1 MFAASAVVR
10 AQAGRIDDAR
20 RDLAQATRL
29 QAALVDFVPWY
40 EAEVRILGVQAAW
53 RLCDVPDALARLRGA
68 ERFAR
73 RAPEATVLTAWLS
86 EVRDQLTAATAPS
99 GLPPASLTPAELRI
113 LRYLPT
119 HLSFREIAERTYV
132 SANTVKSQA
141 NAVYRKFDVGSRSE
155 AVTRAR
161 ELGVLDPT

>member
-1 MFAASAVVR
+1 
-10 AQAGRIDDAR
+10 
-20 RDLAQATRL
+20 
-29 QAALVDFVPWY
+29 
-40 EAEVRILGVQAAW
+40 
-53 RLCDVPDALARLRGA
+53 
-68 ERFAR
+68 
-73 RAPEATVLTAWLS
+73 
-86 EVRDQLTAATAPS
+86 VRDQLAVATAPS

-113 LRYLPT
+113 LRFLPT

-161 ELGVLDPT
+161 ELGVLDPS